1 MRLGPLEI
9 VLIIV
14 VIIAA
19 AIIARIVR
27 TGKGSPGQDTAP
39 DDRDSPSQPVNT
51 RLWGF
56 LNRTGIVMVIAG
68 VAALIAA
75 ISLFRWVLQSYL
87 WAFILMAAGFILVL
101 FARKKR

>member
-14 VIIAA
+14 VIIAVA
-19 AIIARIVR
+19 VIARIVR
-27 TGKGSPGQDTAP
+27 TSGGASGQNTASTSPAAAN
-39 DDRDSPSQPVNT
+39 QPGNS

-56 LNRTGIVMVIAG
+56 LNSTGIVMVIAG

-87 WAFILMAAGFILVL
+87 WAFILMAIGFILVL
-101 FARKKR
+101 FSRKKR

>member
-1 MRLGPLEI
+1 MRPGPLEI
-9 VLIIV
+9 VLIIA
-14 VIIAA
+14 VIIAVA
-19 AIIARIVR
+19 VIARIIR
-27 TGKGSPGQDTAP
+27 TGRGTVGQSKASTTEVSAD
-39 DDRDSPSQPVNT
+39 QPASS

-87 WAFILMAAGFILVL
+87 WAFILMAVGFILVL
-101 FARKKR
+101 FSRKKR